1 MKNILVFVLLLTGVY
16 ACDGPQKCI
25 EKLDPACSCMM
36 LYDPVC
42 GCNNKTYSN
51 ACVAECS
58 GIKTY
63 AKGTC
68 PQDAMIKLEGTIWRL
83 STFAISPEPIQ
94 VPDDVTITAEFKT
107 AKVGGKGGCNQYGGD
122 YIMDGNTLKISALF
136 STKMFC
142 EKTMNWEIRYFQQ
155 LEKSQSY
162 STNGESLEINCGD
175 MGNLI
180 FRQQ

>member
-1 MKNILVFVLLLTGVY
+1 MKNILGFALLLAGVY
-16 ACDGPQKCI
+16 ACNGPQKCI
-25 EKLDPACSCMM
+25 ERLDPACSCMM

-51 ACVAECS
+51 ACMAECS

-63 AKGTC
+63 AKGSC
-68 PQDAMIKLEGTIWRL
+68 LQDASKLEGVVWRL
-83 STFAISPEPIQ
+83 STFAISPEPLQ
-94 VPDDVTITAEFKT
+94 VPDDVTITAEFK
-107 AKVGGKGGCNQYGGD
+107 AGKVNGKGGCNQYGGD
-122 YIMDGNTLKISALF
+122 YMLDGNSLKISALF

-142 EKTMNWEIRYFQQ
+142 EKTMNLESRYFQQ

-162 STNGESLEINCGD
+162 SINGKTLEINCGV

-180 FRQQ
+180 FQSN